1 MSHGDDHLAILWEG
15 TSLTLIS
22 GHLHLELDLKCEL
35 NQWFSRCTPRASM
48 ANSESFKL
56 HVKIVCCFVSGLYIG
71 VLQLDFI

>member
-1 MSHGDDHLAILWEG
+1 MTLRPSL
-15 TSLTLIS
+15 TSLLLFSEKLAAEVWI
-22 GHLHLELDLKCEL
+22 DLKCEL